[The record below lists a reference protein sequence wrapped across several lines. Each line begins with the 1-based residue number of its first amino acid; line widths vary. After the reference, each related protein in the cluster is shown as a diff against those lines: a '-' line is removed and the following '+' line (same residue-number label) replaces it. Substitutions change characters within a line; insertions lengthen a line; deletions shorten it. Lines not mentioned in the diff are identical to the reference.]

1 MATSNELID
10 RYLARTTKI
19 RPATALRGDPDCQCP
34 PPCPAC
40 GGLECLCRPR
50 FFAGQVLTEDDL
62 NRLENY
68 VVAKGKLHNRYLH
81 GPGVV
86 CGLRG
91 GLRLLRF
98 GQRHRETGI
107 CDRPVRRRHHC
118 VQGRQSADLRA
129 DHPLQAARQR
139 LRPLRQPGADRMQ
152 GRHTALGAFDLLRG
166 KAIARRAAAHERT
179 LLVRRLV
186 RLRRKAGRG
195 LRLWQHHRQHL
206 PVRRR
211 PPGCSAGRQIDE
223 QGGDEIQSAMRTDAD
238 LRKLSFRRQQIRRS
252 GQIPAFGSGTLR
264 RVGGCWPE
272 RPSSSA
278 RCCRGIIACY
288 LRAIEIRDAFSQV
301 KFADPTKAAEI
312 ALAYGEYLDALREF
326 AAAHLSHRCDI
337 ARQLD
342 QLQAP
347 QPTFTAAGTG
357 TVSPAEWQ
365 AAFARLNELWLEV
378 FRECFCSAL
387 LPPCPEFETSDC
399 VPLAVVTIDADQC
412 RVIEI
417 CNWEAREF
425 ALTLPTLY
433 YWTSFINWRAIRD
446 AIAKL
451 CCTGGPE
458 LWTLIFRALE
468 NIIKSNTNR
477 YRPARARPQRRPRRR
492 ATATG
497 TSSTGCRNINGR
509 YWNLHSR
516 WRDEQPDHQQHAHRT
531 RRLGRAGGQTGR
543 HGASAV
549 RRGAADGPGT
559 ARRRELAVHGQG
571 AAAHGRRARSGDR
584 QAAAEELIVACD
596 EQTRRG

>member
-1 MATSNELID
+1 MPSANGLID
-10 RYLARTTKI
+10 RYIGRTMRV
-19 RPATALRGDPDCQCP
+19 RPITPGRGDPGCECP
-34 PPCPAC
+34 PACPAC

-68 VVAKGKLHNRYLH
+68 VIAKGKLHNRYLH

-86 CGLRG
+86 CGLEVVCDFCDPG
-91 GLRLLRF
+91 SVTVKPGYAIAPC
-98 GQRHRETGI
+98 GEDIIVCKDAKASI
-107 CDRPVRRRHHC
+107 CDLISRCKPRDSDC
-118 VQGRQSADLRA
+118 DPYGS
-129 DHPLQAARQR
+129 QAPTECKDGIQR
-139 LRPLRQPGADRMQ
+139 W
-152 GRHTALGAFDLLRG
+152 
-166 KAIARRAAAHERT
+166 
-179 LLVRRLV
+179 V
-186 RLRRKAGRG
+186 
-195 LRLWQHHRQHL
+195 
-206 PVRRR
+206 
-211 PPGCSAGRQIDE
+211 
-223 QGGDEIQSAMRTDAD
+223 
-238 LRKLSFRRQQIRRS
+238 LSI
-252 GQIPAFGSGTLR
+252 
-264 RVGGCWPE
+264 CYEE
-272 RPSSSA
+272 RPSRGVQPLMSEPCWCGGSCDCGAKQGAGCGCGSTTGGTCQCAGRPGVAPAAKSMSKAATKYNPQCEPTLICESFRFVASKYVDPA
-278 RCCRGIIACY
+278 RFRPSDLGRYGVWGLLAGKAEQFGPLLSRIIACY

-301 KFADPTKAAEI
+301 KFDDPTKAAEI

-417 CNWEAREF
+417 CNWQAREF

-458 LWTLIFRALE
+458 LWTIIFRAIE
-468 NIIKSNTNR
+468 NIIKSNTNSLSSGTGS
-477 YRPARARPQRRPRRR
+477 AAA
-492 ATATG
+492 ATATTTQPQPQPG
-497 TSSTGCRNINGR
+497 TSSPDAGTSTAGTGT
-509 YWNLHSR
+509 S
-516 WRDEQPDHQQHAHRT
+516 T
-531 RRLGRAGGQTGR
+531 AGGEMNSQITNSTLI
-543 HGASAV
+543 AL
-549 RRGAADGPGT
+549 AALVEQAAKPDGT
-559 ARRRELAVHGQG
+559 ARLLSVAAPPTAPGPQDVANLQSTVRELQRMVAEHG
-571 AAAHGRRARSGDR
+571 AAIDKLTPKS
-584 QAAAEELIVACD
+584 
-596 EQTRRG
+596 